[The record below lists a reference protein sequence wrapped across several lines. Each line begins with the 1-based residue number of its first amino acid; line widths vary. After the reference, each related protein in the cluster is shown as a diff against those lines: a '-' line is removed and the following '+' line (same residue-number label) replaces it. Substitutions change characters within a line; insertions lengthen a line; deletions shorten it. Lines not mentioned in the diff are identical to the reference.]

1 MVNGECVW
9 LKSLGV
15 GNTWVYHI
23 PRSAGNQ
30 SNFFHQVPTPSTTT
44 AFLSNF
50 FSTLLHYHH
59 IKRMERMKCNN
70 NNRLSAGIGWGF
82 GVIFFWKLRVSGY
95 NLGERFILAIPY
107 HNTMTGTFR
116 LLDVDID
123 AASSCLLTFG
133 TVFNFDHDEE
143 RVRYGYADESI
154 MITSSK
160 KIMNREVVL
169 SRRTL
174 PVNKEF
180 FVIFSSGC
188 L

>member
-1 MVNGECVW
+1 
-9 LKSLGV
+9 
-15 GNTWVYHI
+15 
-23 PRSAGNQ
+23 
-30 SNFFHQVPTPSTTT
+30 
-44 AFLSNF
+44 
-50 FSTLLHYHH
+50 
-59 IKRMERMKCNN
+59 
-70 NNRLSAGIGWGF
+70 
-82 GVIFFWKLRVSGY
+82 
-95 NLGERFILAIPY
+95 
-107 HNTMTGTFR
+107 MTGTFR

-160 KIMNREVVL
+160 KTMNREVVL

-180 FVIFSSGC
+180 FVILMHRLFIMISMYTSVSERIAPVTHAHGFGF
-188 L
+188 LLTSKLDTARFLSIYIDSIHMSDVNSYIHRNPLLIHI